1 MRQKILKEAYFVGLL
16 LSADKRQRRVLLKT
30 ISKRQ
35 LAAVVEIVY
44 NILHGYG
51 SLSEKDKK
59 HLRRHRSVI
68 RNFVNQ
74 RMSSSRRKRLLQK
87 YFFIFYGL
95 IKVVQKHLVVQ
106 WMEK

>member
-16 LSADKRQRRVLLKT
+16 LSADKRQRHVLLKT

-35 LAAVVEIVY
+35 LAALAEIVY

-51 SLSEKDKK
+51 SLSEKDKTR
-59 HLRRHRSVI
+59 LRRHRSVI

-74 RMSSSRRKRLLQK
+74 HMSSSRRKRLLQK

-95 IKVVQKHLVVQ
+95 LKVVQKHLVVQ
-106 WMEK
+106 WADK